1 MLCELLRFSDMS
13 LTETIVVVIRH
24 KYIVVDMIMFLKMTY
39 RTCFCYYVCW
49 DIVM

>member
-24 KYIVVDMIMFLKMTY
+24 KYIVVDMIMFVEMCMILVSEIM
-39 RTCFCYYVCW
+39 
-49 DIVM
+49 IVERL